1 MSKTPKSREDRKV
14 ALKAL
19 IKRLHEGADP
29 ELLKAKFKEV
39 AGDVDATEIGK
50 LEEEMVKEGMPR
62 EEVHRL
68 CDVHLAV
75 FKESLDKE
83 KTVAPPGHPIH
94 ILMEEHKMIL
104 RFAEELKCVTDGL
117 RDTSDLAP
125 SGQKLS
131 REQMKELENSAEH
144 FKDSASHYVREENV
158 LFPYLEKHGVT
169 EPPAVMWMDHNKI
182 REIEKRLFGL
192 LDTQKTAAGDSSVRQ
207 LKEVAI
213 ALGQMLSN
221 HFYKENNILFQMA
234 LKVIPQDEWRDVRQQ
249 FDELGYCPFTPEAAK
264 TAAAQV
270 AAAARPSA
278 GVEAGGAGPSAE
290 IEAASARPRAGRP
303 AAGIEAE
310 TAIQL
315 ETGSLPAE
323 AIQPLFN
330 TLPVDVTFVDENDR
344 VRYFNEPEHRI
355 FPRTKAVIGRMVQ
368 QCHPQSSVHVVNQLV
383 EDFKSGRRD
392 VAEFWINQGGRVI
405 YIRYFAVR
413 GDKKQYLGCLEVAQD
428 ITEIQK
434 LKGEKRLLTDH

>member
-1 MSKTPKSREDRKV
+1 VSNVSNNKQDKKA
-14 ALKAL
+14 ALKGL
-19 IKRLHEGADP
+19 IKKLHEGADP
-29 ELLKAKFKEV
+29 ESMKEKFKEV

-50 LEEEMVKEGMPR
+50 LEEEMIKEGMPR

-104 RFAEELKCVTDGL
+104 RFAEELKCATDGL
-117 RDTSDLAP
+117 GDAKGLVP

-131 REQMKELENSAEH
+131 REQMKELQNVAKH

-192 LDTQKTAAGDSSVRQ
+192 LNAQKSATGDDSVRQ
-207 LKEVAI
+207 LKEVAV

-249 FDELGYCPFTPEAAK
+249 FDELGYCPFTPESAKIAAP
-264 TAAAQV
+264 QV
-270 AAAARPSA
+270 AAATARPSA
-278 GVEAGGAGPSAE
+278 S
-290 IEAASARPRAGRP
+290 IEARTAGPRAGRP
-303 AAGIEAE
+303 SAGIEAE

-330 TLPVDVTFVDENDR
+330 TLPVDVTFVDENDM

-355 FPRTKAVIGRMVQ
+355 FPRTKAVIGRTVQ
-368 QCHPQSSVHVVNQLV
+368 QCHPQSSVHVVNQLL
-383 EDFKSGRRD
+383 EDFRSGRRD

-413 GDKKQYLGCLEVAQD
+413 DDKGQYLGCLEVAQD

>member
-1 MSKTPKSREDRKV
+1 MSETPKSREDRKV

-19 IKRLHEGADP
+19 IKRLHEGVDP

-234 LKVIPQDEWRDVRQQ
+234 LKVIPQDEWSDVGQQ

-270 AAAARPSA
+270 VAAARPSA
-278 GVEAGGAGPSAE
+278 G
-290 IEAASARPRAGRP
+290 IEAASTRPRAGRP
-303 AAGIEAE
+303 SPGIEAE
-310 TAIQL
+310 TSIQL

-323 AIQPLFN
+323 AIQPLLN
-330 TLPVDVTFVDENDR
+330 TLPVDVTFVDENDM

-392 VAEFWINQGGRVI
+392 AADFWINQGGRVI

-413 GDKKQYLGCLEVAQD
+413 GDEKQYLGCLEVAQD
-428 ITEIQK
+428 VTEIQK